1 MAQPKYGK
9 KKAQYRKI
17 LISLTVMPVIAIL
30 TFLGVV
36 TLDQLIGWLA
46 LAVFVVALIVYFVKF
61 NDSQS
66 GMQEEG
72 GNK

>member
-17 LISLTVMPVIAIL
+17 LLSITVMPVIAIL

-36 TLDQLIGWLA
+36 PLDQSIGWLA
-46 LAVFVVALIVYFVKF
+46 LVVFVVALIIYFVKF
-61 NDSQS
+61 NTKK
-66 GMQEEG
+66 EG
-72 GNK
+72 GSGES